1 MIVRTLSLSDVKR
14 SLVYGS
20 QIRTQFSSVDL
31 VIGCGDLPYYYLEY
45 VISMLDVPLL
55 FVRGNHDK
63 KIESTE
69 VGHCSAPA
77 GAIDLHLHALSVNGL
92 LFAGVEG
99 SLKYSRG
106 PFQYSQ
112 SDMWFHVLQ
121 LVPAMIINKARYG
134 RYLDVFVTHA
144 PPKGIHDKPD
154 LPHQGID
161 AFRWLLQLF
170 KPAYHFHGHIHIYR
184 PDEKTET
191 RFERTRVINTFGFK
205 MTEIE
210 SKERDPKTVGN
221 LEGKQN

>member
-1 MIVRTLSLSDVKR
+1 MIVSTLSLSDVKR

-20 QIRTQFSSVDL
+20 QIRTQFSNVDL

-63 KIESTE
+63 KVESTE
-69 VGHCSAPA
+69 AGPCSAPA
-77 GAIDLHLHALSVNGL
+77 GAVDLHLHALSVNGL

-184 PDEKTET
+184 PDEITET
-191 RFERTRVINTFGFK
+191 RFECTRVINTFGFR

-210 SKERDPKTVGN
+210 S
-221 LEGKQN
+221 

>member
-1 MIVRTLSLSDVKR
+1 MIVSTLSLSDVKR

-20 QIRTQFSSVDL
+20 QIRTQFSNVDL

-63 KIESTE
+63 KVESTE
-69 VGHCSAPA
+69 AGSCSAPA
-77 GAIDLHLHALSVNGL
+77 GAVDLHLHALSVNGL

-144 PPKGIHDKPD
+144 PP
-154 LPHQGID
+154 
-161 AFRWLLQLF
+161 
-170 KPAYHFHGHIHIYR
+170 
-184 PDEKTET
+184 
-191 RFERTRVINTFGFK
+191 
-205 MTEIE
+205 
-210 SKERDPKTVGN
+210 
-221 LEGKQN
+221 